1 VQSTLTALSHE
12 VDKDHIGIDPAEK
25 WLLSGRLDEAAQ
37 RIADAIKPKVASFL
51 LSGKDFTVVKYRITN
66 SVALNQSH

>member
-12 VDKDHIGIDPAEK
+12 VANGHIDIDPAEK
-25 WLLSGRLDEAAQ
+25 WILSGRLDEAAQ

-51 LSGKDFTVVKYRITN
+51 LSGKDFTIAKYCITN
-66 SVALNQSH
+66 